1 MRRGG
6 KRKGAGRKPA
16 PARAAITVR
25 VDTATAARFVA
36 YCTAKRISQAS
47 AFTAWVS
54 RLPNIAGLPPEGRNA
69 P

>member
-1 MRRGG
+1 MEGVVSRGG

-16 PARAAITVR
+16 PARAGITVR

-36 YCTAKRISQAS
+36 YCAAKRISQAA

-54 RLPNIAGLPPEGRNA
+54 RLPNE
-69 P
+69 